1 MSATDENQPSSES
14 SLGRRP
20 RLENALELGP
30 RKKAQVYSIRFTR
43 SNDVNG
49 SPTRCLTNPF
59 VHHGRHF
66 GRTVHALC
74 RVHAIINNGILWEGS
89 IGNGEELDSEQY
101 EYSFFFVG
109 YMLKNTLSKSSERT

>member
-1 MSATDENQPSSES
+1 MPATDENQPSSES

-30 RKKAQVYSIRFTR
+30 RKKAQVYPLRITR
-43 SNDVNG
+43 INDVNG
-49 SPTRCLTNPF
+49 SPARCLTNPF

-74 RVHAIINNGILWEGS
+74 RVHAIINNGILWEGN

-101 EYSFFFVG
+101 GQSLSFVAHAEEYPI
-109 YMLKNTLSKSSERT
+109 